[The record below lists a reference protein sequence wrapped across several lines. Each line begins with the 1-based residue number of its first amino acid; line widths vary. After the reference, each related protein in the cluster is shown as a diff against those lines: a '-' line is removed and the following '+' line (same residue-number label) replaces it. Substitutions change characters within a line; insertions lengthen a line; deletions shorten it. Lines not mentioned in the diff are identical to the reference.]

1 MMIAGQTTST
11 PSVVNPRRRC
21 SFDIIHG
28 TDLGAFAALDTHI
41 FIDGEFP
48 VRNHSLVKVT
58 ADSVGIESGCGTL
71 FQFLDAATP
80 FLNHLDDMG

>member
-1 MMIAGQTTST
+1 MIAGQTTST

-21 SFDIIHG
+21 FFDIIHG

-48 VRNHSLVKVT
+48 VSNHPLVEV
-58 ADSVGIESGCGTL
+58 AAYDVRIESGGGSL
-71 FQFLDAATP
+71 FQFLDASAP
-80 FLNHLDDMG
+80 FLNHLDDMR